1 MTDVNV
7 ANRKSGA
14 PLLYLRDEALREGI
28 ELLFYAY
35 RDFTGEPDTLLA
47 ELGYGRA
54 HHRAIHFVG
63 RNPGLPVSD
72 LLKILKITK
81 QSLSRVLKE
90 LVQSGYIAQEPGRED
105 RRQRLLTLTTKGK
118 ALEERLSRPQR
129 ERFARAYREAG
140 PEAVAG
146 YRKVLLGLINADDRA
161 QILKSLELPEDGS

>member
-1 MTDVNV
+1 MTDVNL
-7 ANRKSGA
+7 ASRKSGA

-63 RNPGLPVSD
+63 RNPGLPVSE

-90 LVQSGYIAQEPGRED
+90 LVQSGYIAQETGKED
-105 RRQRLLTLTTKGK
+105 RRQRLLTLTAKGK

-129 ERFARAYREAG
+129 DRFARAYREAG

-146 YRKVLLGLINADDRA
+146 YRKVLLGLINEEDRE
-161 QILKSLELPEDGS
+161 QILKSLDGRELTP